1 MKKLFLA
8 IPVICLLSLNAKATN
23 IAIIDAEKTLKES
36 LAMKDIQS
44 KIIKK
49 QDEYQKEINKKQLEL
64 EAEQKSI
71 KNKESILSEEKLQE
85 ETKKF
90 EKKVE
95 IFKIFADKKQNSLNK
110 ASLDAIGK
118 INDQVKKVVKDI
130 SEEKQID
137 VVIGSSQ
144 VVFSNKN
151 VLDISSDVVARLN
164 KTITKV
170 DIKFTE

>member
-1 MKKLFLA
+1 MKIEKKL
-8 IPVICLLSLNAKATN
+8 I
-23 IAIIDAEKTLKES
+23 KES
-36 LAMKDIQS
+36 LGYNTKG
-44 KIIKK
+44 K
-49 QDEYQKEINKKQLEL
+49 Q
-64 EAEQKSI
+64 
-71 KNKESILSEEKLQE
+71 
-85 ETKKF
+85 T
-90 EKKVE
+90 
-95 IFKIFADKKQNSLNK
+95 FADKKQNSLNK

-144 VVFSNKN
+144 IVFSNKN

-170 DIKFTE
+170 EIKFTE